1 MTDEERK
8 KMWKDLLK
16 MIDDQ
21 ILQQS
26 QQLFM
31 QGNWGG
37 QSGSFSTSTG
47 SVSNGSISPT
57 DKDAKGRFPYQEPEQ
72 DEQGTYY
79 GYKILDRCACGCG
92 QVRSPRYP
100 ATWENGELQADREPS
115 EQSMFG
121 IHFTK
126 HPDHPALNDY
136 YSSCNSLVG
145 KESIL
150 VQCALSGTIV
160 ETEQGY
166 RAEHA
171 MITGVFYNGHWTTYQ
186 GYQERTAANSR
197 INPWEENY
205 WKANYDFN
213 PRGTWTWDTN
223 STPKKGKGGKHSP

>member
-1 MTDEERK
+1 MTDEEREK
-8 KMWKDLLK
+8 IWKDLQK

-21 ILQQS
+21 ILQQN

-37 QSGSFSTSTG
+37 QSGSFSTST
-47 SVSNGSISPT
+47 SSISPT
-57 DKDAKGRFPYQEPEQ
+57 DKDAKGRFPYQEPER

-79 GYKILDRCACGCG
+79 GYKILDRCTCGCG
-92 QVRSPRYP
+92 QVRSPRYT
-100 ATWENGELQADREPS
+100 AIWENGELQADREPS
-115 EQSMFG
+115 EHSMFG

-126 HPDHPALNDY
+126 HPDHPALNEY
-136 YSSCNSLVG
+136 YFHFGAFGTMGVL
-145 KESIL
+145 ESIL

-186 GYQERTAANSR
+186 DYQERTAANSR
-197 INPWEENY
+197 RNPWEEGY
-205 WKANYDFN
+205 WKSNYDFN
-213 PRGTWTWDTN
+213 PRGTWTWDTS
-223 STPKKGKGGKHSP
+223 STPKKGGSGKF

>member
-8 KMWKDLLK
+8 KMWKDLQK

-79 GYKILDRCACGCG
+79 GYKVLDFCTCGCG
-92 QVRSPRYP
+92 QIRSPRYP
-100 ATWENGELQADREPS
+100 VDWENGELQADREPS

-126 HPDHPALNDY
+126 HSDHPALNAY
-136 YSSCNSLVG
+136 YSRFGAFGTMGRV
-145 KESIL
+145 ESIL

-186 GYQERTAANSR
+186 DYLERKHYDKR
-197 INPWEENY
+197 NY
-205 WKANYDFN
+205 TY
-213 PRGTWTWDTN
+213 TWDD
-223 STPKKGKGGKHSP
+223 SFSG